1 MTARFR
7 LGNQGRAREKRD
19 PIEFSFHD
27 LDFLC
32 IGAFEIHSVNRISEG
47 RERSGHALPFV
58 DGWKFFVSRSSCSAC
73 SVWKRSTIS
82 ITLRRLISLAMEAPI
97 PFDSLGTTATFSVTF
112 LVFIVI
118 PFVVEI
124 SKRVRASQP

>member
-32 IGAFEIHSVNRISEG
+32 LCVFE
-47 RERSGHALPFV
+47 
-58 DGWKFFVSRSSCSAC
+58 
-73 SVWKRSTIS
+73 
-82 ITLRRLISLAMEAPI
+82 SL
-97 PFDSLGTTATFSVTF
+97 FAT
-112 LVFIVI
+112 
-118 PFVVEI
+118 
-124 SKRVRASQP
+124 